1 MIGCLRRVVDSQG
14 SPGPA
19 LAALAD
25 PAIDVVTITV
35 TEKGYCHRPASGAL
49 DYENPDIAHDLAAP
63 ETPRSL
69 PGLLVQALER
79 RRLTHGRPLTLISCD
94 NIPGNG
100 SILEGVVRLL
110 AERRGGRLADWI
122 GRNAAFPSTMVDRIV
137 PATTPADLAA
147 LERDHGYRDR
157 AAVGGEPFRQW
168 VIENRFAGRAPRWD
182 LAGAS
187 FVDDV
192 TPFERLKMR
201 VLNAAQSTLAC
212 LGVLAGH
219 EHTCDAVADP
229 LLEGFVR
236 RMLAAE
242 SVPTLAPVPGLVPL
256 DYVEQSL
263 GRLHNTAIRHRCH
276 QIATDGSQKL
286 PQRLINPAAERLGR
300 GEPIGRLAV
309 AIAAWMAYLVRAS
322 DRFGRQWR
330 AEDPEAERVALIAD
344 RTGNDPAALVA
355 GILGLDTV
363 FAPELAARAEF
374 RAPLAAALAGFLSPE
389 PMAVIRHALQ
399 RP

>member
-1 MIGCLRRVVDSQG
+1 MQ
-14 SPGPA
+14 SP
-19 LAALAD
+19 
-25 PAIDVVTITV
+25 TR
-35 TEKGYCHRPASGAL
+35 CSRASL
-49 DYENPDIAHDLAAP
+49 
-63 ETPRSL
+63 
-69 PGLLVQALER
+69 
-79 RRLTHGRPLTLISCD
+79 
-94 NIPGNG
+94 
-100 SILEGVVRLL
+100 
-110 AERRGGRLADWI
+110 
-122 GRNAAFPSTMVDRIV
+122 
-137 PATTPADLAA
+137 
-147 LERDHGYRDR
+147 
-157 AAVGGEPFRQW
+157 
-168 VIENRFAGRAPRWD
+168 
-182 LAGAS
+182 
-187 FVDDV
+187 
-192 TPFERLKMR
+192 
-201 VLNAAQSTLAC
+201 
-212 LGVLAGH
+212 
-219 EHTCDAVADP
+219 
-229 LLEGFVR
+229 R

-300 GEPIGRLAV
+300 GEPIGGLAV

-355 GILGLDTV
+355 GILGHDTV